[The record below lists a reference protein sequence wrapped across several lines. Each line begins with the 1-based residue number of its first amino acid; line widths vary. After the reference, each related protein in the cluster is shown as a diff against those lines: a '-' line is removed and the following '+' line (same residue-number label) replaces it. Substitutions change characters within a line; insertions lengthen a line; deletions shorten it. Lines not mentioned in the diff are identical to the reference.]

1 MAKFND
7 LEGKILTQIDVA
19 EQFSDQICFV
29 CNNGDRYQLLHYQNC
44 CESVYLSDI
53 TGDINDLLNTP
64 ILLAEERDSNDTD
77 INWLNKNSGNYD
89 SETFTFYTIRTI
101 KGSVD
106 LRWYGSSN
114 GYYSEKVDFE
124 KVTD

>member
-1 MAKFND
+1 MIAY
-7 LEGKILTQIDVA
+7 LEGKILTQIDGA
-19 EQFSDQICFV
+19 ETNSDYICFV
-29 CNNGDRYQLLHYQNC
+29 CNNGDRYELYHYQNC

-77 INWLNKNSGNYD
+77 INWINKNSDNYA
-89 SETFTFYTIRTI
+89 SETFTFYTIRTV

-114 GYYSEKVDFE
+114 GYYSETVDFE
-124 KVTD
+124 KIK